1 MTKSLLPLL
10 FALTACAS
18 AAPPATVLAGTAPS
32 RQIGAPDGYFCVD
45 AARSS
50 FTAVA
55 RALGVRHSVKVTD
68 FRGAAQVSGSR
79 PVTLWVVADLSTAQG
94 DSELLTGLLRSRRF
108 LYVERHPSAHF
119 ESLEVQGSDTT
130 HQVTGR
136 LTLRGRSQV
145 LAVTGTHELVT
156 DGVRARSRFS
166 VRREDFGVLPGAPYE
181 WVLGSTIDI
190 ELDLLAREC
199 DASSSEPPKA
209 PAPDESD
216 SEP

>member
-1 MTKSLLPLL
+1 MTSSSLPLL
-10 FALTACAS
+10 LALTGCAS

-32 RQIGAPDGYFCVD
+32 QQLGAPDGHFCVD

-55 RALGVRHSVKVTD
+55 RALGVRHNVRVVD

-108 LYVERHPSAHF
+108 LYVERYPSAHF
-119 ESLEVQGSDTT
+119 ESLEVQASDTT

-136 LTLRGRSQV
+136 LTLRGRSRV
-145 LAVTGTHELVT
+145 LAVTGTHALVT
-156 DGVRARSRFS
+156 GGVRARSRFS

-181 WVLGSTIDI
+181 WVLGGTIDI

-199 DASSSEPPKA
+199 DASASQPPKA
-209 PAPDESD
+209 PGSAGHDGDP
-216 SEP
+216 